1 MIMTTS
7 RLARAGRSRFF
18 IGVGIFLLMVGF
30 VAIFHSSQQ
39 QLEELR
45 QMGLRCEQ
53 QHEALSSQLQVE
65 VEKNFRMEKSLEAER
80 LSYQQ
85 NRIELQQRAKDEK
98 DIREKSTKESNSRL
112 ASLQQHYKLLQS
124 QHDDL
129 QESCSKSHQ
138 KQLEEINGIQRKMDN
153 IRQSE
158 KQKDKEIEHWKVKYK
173 ALEIEKTNLENSLK
187 AKGGDLLPE
196 SPTRIAYL
204 EKVIEQYESHCAF
217 RPETSS
223 SNNHL
228 KFHGLSPSGKIHDNE
243 KSFNAQLTVS
253 EDLYK
258 IPIRIN
264 RMSTG
269 AGTESEQRAIVN
281 SVNHFQMKAN
291 NEKSMNSANVLQ
303 EPPQAQVGGI
313 RSSTAT
319 FDKRQSPSSPQNIPP
334 IAVIPTVV
342 SSTKKSAEVL
352 HKTKSRAVPQGVVPV
367 PESMKELLKEEEN
380 SPKSPDRYS
389 NAIVDSVQQ
398 PPQLKKDENREGEA
412 NFQNINEVDTGA
424 HEVDDFNIVEDKNHR
439 DHLQEVLD
447 DEKINVNNN
456 NAAEED
462 TNLYDTNKIPFNRQ
476 KPNDDIDLEIINR
489 RNPHLDANGD
499 KHKYANDKLVNE
511 EVAADQGF
519 DLHMEEQVEEEDDDE
534 YSNLAA
540 RHDQGQVVRN

>member
-18 IGVGIFLLMVGF
+18 IGVGILLLMVGF

-53 QHEALSSQLQVE
+53 QHEVISSQLQVE
-65 VEKNFRMEKSLEAER
+65 VEKNFRLEKSLEGER
-80 LSYQQ
+80 QSHKQ
-85 NRIELQQRAKDEK
+85 NKLDLQHKAQEEK
-98 DIREKSTKESNSRL
+98 EIREKSTKESNSRL

-129 QESCSKSHQ
+129 QESCSKSQQ
-138 KQLEEINGIQRKMDN
+138 KQLEENNGLQRKLEN
-153 IRQSE
+153 LRQGE

-173 ALEIEKTNLENSLK
+173 ALEIEKINLEGRLK
-187 AKGGDLLPE
+187 SKGISVND
-196 SPTRIAYL
+196 SPGRVAQL
-204 EKVIEQYESHCAF
+204 EKMIEQFEAHCAF
-217 RPETSS
+217 RPDALDHHMFNSP
-223 SNNHL
+223 
-228 KFHGLSPSGKIHDNE
+228 PSGKVHDNE
-243 KSFNAQLTVS
+243 KNFNAQLTMAPKPN
-253 EDLYK
+253 DK
-258 IPIRIN
+258 
-264 RMSTG
+264 G
-269 AGTESEQRAIVN
+269 
-281 SVNHFQMKAN
+281 
-291 NEKSMNSANVLQ
+291 MNSANVLQ
-303 EPPQAQVGGI
+303 EPPAQVAI
-313 RSSTAT
+313 KSSTAT
-319 FDKRQSPSSPQNIPP
+319 LDRRQSPSSPQNIPP

-342 SSTKKSAEVL
+342 SSTKKTLDVL

-367 PESMKELLKEEEN
+367 PESIRELLKEEEPQHGEI

-398 PPQLKKDENREGEA
+398 SPQLKKDENRPEGET
-412 NFQNINEVDTGA
+412 NFQNVNEVDNGA

-447 DEKINVNNN
+447 DEKLNVNN

-462 TNLYDTNKIPFNRQ
+462 TNLYDINKIPFNRQ

-489 RNPHLDANGD
+489 RNPHLDGNGD
-499 KHKYANDKLVNE
+499 SKHKYSNDKLMNE

-540 RHDQGQVVRN
+540 RHQQGQVVRN

>member
-18 IGVGIFLLMVGF
+18 IGVGILLLMVGF

-53 QHEALSSQLQVE
+53 QHEVISSQLQVE
-65 VEKNFRMEKSLEAER
+65 VEKNFRLEKSLEGER
-80 LSYQQ
+80 QSHKQ
-85 NRIELQQRAKDEK
+85 NKLDLQHKAQEEK
-98 DIREKSTKESNSRL
+98 EIREKSTKESNSRL

-129 QESCSKSHQ
+129 QESCSKSQQ
-138 KQLEEINGIQRKMDN
+138 KQLEENNGLQRKLEN
-153 IRQSE
+153 LRQGE

-173 ALEIEKTNLENSLK
+173 ALEIEKINLEGRLK
-187 AKGGDLLPE
+187 SKGISVND
-196 SPTRIAYL
+196 SPGRVAQL
-204 EKVIEQYESHCAF
+204 EKMIEQFEAHCAF
-217 RPETSS
+217 RPDALDHHMFNSP
-223 SNNHL
+223 
-228 KFHGLSPSGKIHDNE
+228 PSGKVHDNE
-243 KSFNAQLTVS
+243 KNFNAQLTVS

-258 IPIRIN
+258 IPIKIN

-269 AGTESEQRAIVN
+269 AGTEGEPRAIVN
-281 SVNHFQMKAN
+281 SMNTFQMAPKPN
-291 NEKSMNSANVLQ
+291 DKGMNSANVLQ
-303 EPPQAQVGGI
+303 EPPAQVAI
-313 RSSTAT
+313 KSSTAT
-319 FDKRQSPSSPQNIPP
+319 LDRRQSPSSPQNIPP

-342 SSTKKSAEVL
+342 SSTKKTLDVL

-367 PESMKELLKEEEN
+367 PESIRELLKEEEPQHGEI

-398 PPQLKKDENREGEA
+398 SPQLKKDENRPEGET
-412 NFQNINEVDTGA
+412 NFQNVNEVDNGA

-447 DEKINVNNN
+447 DEKLNVNN

-462 TNLYDTNKIPFNRQ
+462 TNLYDINKIPFNRQ

-489 RNPHLDANGD
+489 RNPHLDGNGD
-499 KHKYANDKLVNE
+499 SKHKYSNDKLMNE

-540 RHDQGQVVRN
+540 RHQQGQVVRN